1 MRRLRH
7 SQETANPGRRTL
19 LAFTAAG
26 LAVPVGAMAPLGWR
40 GERAPSPG
48 LSPICRAAAD
58 TTIVAPGSAPREV
71 KLCWNINA
79 VCHSGIAAADALGIF
94 TRHNLKIERINF
106 SGASDQLLELIASGK
121 ADGGVGMALGW
132 LKPLEQ
138 GFDVKLIAAL
148 HGGCIRL
155 LTNEKSGITSVAGL
169 KGKTVGT
176 VNMASPDRNFVSVL
190 ATKNGIDPL
199 RDIEWRVYP
208 ADLLT
213 VALQKGEIQAFSS
226 NDPIASVVRD
236 RDHLIEVTNNLAG
249 DYANRCCC
257 VLGIRAG
264 LVRDDRAVAA
274 ALTVAILEAQE
285 WVAENPDR
293 GAEIFAANNKGAG
306 PEQIA
311 AMLRSHT
318 HHHHP
323 VNSDL
328 KQEIALYAQELK
340 QAQVFRQS
348 TDPVQFADRV
358 CVDIL
363 AT

>member
-1 MRRLRH
+1 MAPVAWR
-7 SQETANPGRRTL
+7 SEG
-19 LAFTAAG
+19 TAAR
-26 LAVPVGAMAPLGWR
+26 AVLGR
-40 GERAPSPG
+40 
-48 LSPICRAAAD
+48 SPICRAAVD
-58 TTIVAPGSAPREV
+58 TSAIAPGAAPREI
-71 KLCWNINA
+71 KLCWNVNA

-94 TRHNLKIERINF
+94 ARHNLKVERVNV
-106 SGASDQLLELIASGK
+106 SGASDQLLEMIASGK

-138 GFDVKLIAAL
+138 GFDVKLTAAL

-155 LTNEKSGITSVAGL
+155 LTNEKSGITGVAGL
-169 KGKTVGT
+169 KGKAVGT

-190 ATKNGIDPL
+190 ATKSGIDPL

-226 NDPIASVVRD
+226 NDPIAAVVRD

-249 DYANRCCC
+249 EFANRCCC

-264 LVRDDRAVAA
+264 LVRDDRPVAA
-274 ALTVAILEAQE
+274 ALTAAILEAQE
-285 WVAENPDR
+285 WVADNPDR
-293 GAEIFAANNKGAG
+293 GAEIFAANNKGAS

-328 KQEIALYAQELK
+328 RQEIALYAQELK

-348 TDPVQFADRV
+348 TDPAQFADRV
-358 CVDIL
+358 CLDIL
-363 AT
+363 AA